1 MYPNIQAYDR
11 GVMFD
16 PTGRLFQVE
25 YAKEAVRKGATSI
38 GVIADDAVV
47 FVAHRNINRPLAVP
61 DTLQKIFKV
70 DSHIA
75 VTYSGIVSD
84 GLHMVSV
91 MRNKAQSHRMVYDET
106 ESVETIAKE
115 IAEELQMATQ
125 YGGIRPYGIS
135 MLVGGY
141 DTTKKLFEIGPDAAF
156 LGYKAV
162 AIGSGKQSAED
173 ILVKEYKDDMKS
185 EDAIALSVS
194 IIKKFG
200 DKKMGPDDL
209 EIAIISKDKGYD
221 MFSKEAVA
229 KFL

>member
-38 GVIADDAVV
+38 GMISDEAVV
-47 FVAHRNINRPLAVP
+47 FVAHRNITIPLAVP
-61 DTLQKIFKV
+61 STLQKIFKV

-91 MRNKAQSHRMVYDET
+91 MRSKAQSHRMIYDET
-106 ESVETIAKE
+106 ESVETIARE

-125 YGGIRPYGIS
+125 YGGMRPYGIS
-135 MLVGGY
+135 MLVGGV
-141 DTTKKLFEIGPDAAF
+141 DSDKKLFEIGPDAAF

-162 AIGSGKQSAED
+162 AIGSGKKAAED
-173 ILVKEYKDDMKS
+173 ILIKEYKDDIKKD
-185 EDAIALSVS
+185 DAIGLSVS
-194 IIKKFG
+194 IIKKLG
-200 DKKMGPDDL
+200 EKKLTPDDL
-209 EIAIISKDKGYD
+209 EISTINKAQGYK
-221 MFSKEAVA
+221 MFSSSDVA
-229 KFL
+229 KYL